1 MMPQFA
7 LCASIP
13 KQENKRHVSVNIQW
27 FSSIIAYFKI
37 CTHARRRHIDWQL
50 KKTLWIIIWDMLDFA
65 TFAVMTPFSLI
76 TYNIAFIKSS
86 LNLHMFV
93 IFWCGVIWMT
103 FFAIPTRKKVLLKFT
118 AFQPLK
124 HFFFLIIKKIKIEWK
139 SIIVMNHSLILL
151 LSLILYFTKC
161 EMWYLPHIHMCISSF
176 ANGHNKLLFL
186 MFFTPRR
193 EHHKD

>member
-1 MMPQFA
+1 MYTCEKEA
-7 LCASIP
+7 LWLAAQKDSL
-13 KQENKRHVSVNIQW
+13 NHNLS
-27 FSSIIAYFKI
+27 Y
-37 CTHARRRHIDWQL
+37 ARLR
-50 KKTLWIIIWDMLDFA
+50 DFCGYD
-65 TFAVMTPFSLI
+65 TIFFNNLQYRIHQVI
-76 TYNIAFIKSS
+76 T

-103 FFAIPTRKKVLLKFT
+103 FFAFPTRKKVLLKFT

-161 EMWYLPHIHMCISSF
+161 EMWYLPHTHMLISSF

-186 MFFTPRR
+186 MLFTPRR

>member
-1 MMPQFA
+1 
-7 LCASIP
+7 
-13 KQENKRHVSVNIQW
+13 
-27 FSSIIAYFKI
+27 
-37 CTHARRRHIDWQL
+37 
-50 KKTLWIIIWDMLDFA
+50 MLDFA

-86 LNLHMFV
+86 HSICTCLSYFDVVSYEWL
-93 IFWCGVIWMT
+93 
-103 FFAIPTRKKVLLKFT
+103 FFCDSHKKKSIIEIYSFPALET
-118 AFQPLK
+118 
-124 HFFFLIIKKIKIEWK
+124 FFFLIIKKIKIEWK

-161 EMWYLPHIHMCISSF
+161 EMWYLPHIHMLISSF

-186 MFFTPRR
+186 MLFTPRR